1 MTKTLNSRIP
11 EGPVAEKWTNYKAHQ
26 RLVNPKNKLKLD
38 VIVVGTGLA
47 GASAAASL
55 GEMGFNVLNFCIQ
68 DSPRRAHSIAAQ
80 GGINAAKN
88 YQNDGDSVYRLFYDT
103 IKGGDYRAS
112 EANVYR
118 MAEVANLI
126 IDQCVGQGVP
136 FAREYGGLLANEILK
151 QYDLSVAD
159 RITIV
164 SAISNHDESTG
175 GAVDPISAALIIGDK
190 TDVRRSRVREKPK
203 ASFDIHDRVN
213 YAVTDQTLKINT
225 EAKIK
230 SLSKGNKEKVQL
242 VLVMCRKAQLYLL
255 DEPIAGVDPAARDFI
270 LDTILNNYNEEG
282 TVIISTHLI
291 ADIEK
296 IMDEVIFIK
305 EGNIVTYKSADDLRE
320 ESGKSIDAL
329 FREIFHT
336 DVYRGGDDVC

>member
-1 MTKTLNSRIP
+1 MADLKNLEGMIDSTPIMQEFADIESSKLPEYQIDSKIP

-26 RLVNPKNKLKLD
+26 KLVNPANKRHLS

-47 GASAAASL
+47 GASAASTL

-103 IKGGDYRAS
+103 VKGGDFRS
-112 EANVYR
+112 REANVYR
-118 MAEVANLI
+118 LAEVSNNI
-126 IDQCVGQGVP
+126 IDQCVAQGVP

-203 ASFDIHDRVN
+203 ATFDIHDRVN

-225 EAKIK
+225 EKKVI
-230 SLSKGNKEKVQL
+230 SLNLQIDTDICSMYEYFEIFLQRML
-242 VLVMCRKAQLYLL
+242 MCR
-255 DEPIAGVDPAARDFI
+255 GAADMLGATFK
-270 LDTILNNYNEEG
+270 LTANGAKVL
-282 TVIISTHLI
+282 
-291 ADIEK
+291 
-296 IMDEVIFIK
+296 
-305 EGNIVTYKSADDLRE
+305 
-320 ESGKSIDAL
+320 
-329 FREIFHT
+329 
-336 DVYRGGDDVC
+336 

>member
-1 MTKTLNSRIP
+1 MTYHDIKHNAEVNELLKKGNQNLGLLGFTDHSQAHCIH
-11 EGPVAEKWTNYKAHQ
+11 VAETAAHI
-26 RLVNPKNKLKLD
+26 LKKFD
-38 VIVVGTGLA
+38 YSAHDIELA
-47 GASAAASL
+47 K
-55 GEMGFNVLNFCIQ
+55 
-68 DSPRRAHSIAAQ
+68 IAGYMHDIGNA
-80 GGINAAKN
+80 INRTHHA
-88 YQNDGDSVYRLFYDT
+88 
-103 IKGGDYRAS
+103 
-112 EANVYR
+112 
-118 MAEVANLI
+118 
-126 IDQCVGQGVP
+126 
-136 FAREYGGLLANEILK
+136 EYGGLLANEILK
-151 QYDLSVAD
+151 QYDLSIAD

-336 DVYRGGDDVC
+336 DVYRGGDEAC